1 MQKSYLLL
9 IITMLSFSIDSK
21 AQFPACDTNA
31 INAALSSYTRFYVAG
46 NPCAMYFVNN
56 SNRTWAASQADAA
69 AVGGYLA
76 TMSNQLENDGV
87 VSGLI
92 AAGYSTSDNFWIGL
106 NAQGASSDPN
116 PANWGWNWVDGSA
129 YGFQNWVGGAPDNAS
144 GFPGNVPEDAVQIR
158 LSDGRWNTLMSQ
170 NAGLFPAPT
179 GRGIIKINLC
189 PQLTATPGAAVCSGA
204 TTTINV
210 STTLGSPSYA
220 YTVFLPPSLV
230 PVASGSSS
238 SIAISPPA
246 VGNNNFLVLSEDR
259 YGCPDTLSVN
269 IIGNNCPTPTTTCD
283 VAAIRTAF
291 AASGNYTELV
301 VPGQSCS
308 MYFLDNRP
316 LDAAVVEADA
326 NTLGAHLV
334 VLNDATENTNV
345 FNALTAG
352 GYLAN
357 NARVWLGY
365 RRAATASDFF
375 VTLDGSTG
383 NFLPPTSP
391 GGPTPG
397 IYQNWDAGE
406 PNNNGYQ
413 CAPGCIIGCNVY
425 ECVNGEQCVQMRAT
439 GTWNDLPCD
448 GSSRSVIEV
457 NLCPQTTASNDTVVC
472 SGGSVFVSANTILGS
487 NPYTYSW
494 TPGSLS
500 GSTVSVA
507 PATPTTYIVNTADR
521 YGCSGQDSVFVNV
534 DLNCNPPVG
543 PVGCDIAAIRAAFGA
558 LGARYTELPVS
569 GQTCSM
575 YFIDNNSSDAATA
588 EADANALGAHLTV
601 FNDTQENLDVV
612 AALNGGGYLAGNAPV
627 WIGIKRVNTNNA
639 QFYSLDGST
648 GNFNPGPATPT
659 IYQNWAGG
667 EPNNNRPG
675 CCSIVCFDADD
686 RYTCTNGEQ
695 CVQIYSNGLWN
706 DLPCNRE
713 SKSVIEVNL
722 CPELRGSGDTTLCAS
737 VPITLTTSTILGS
750 QPYTYDWIPGGQT
763 TANITVTPPTGTTPY
778 IATATDRYGCKGK
791 DTITVAIVPIP
802 TPVLVANPSVSS
814 LCTGENI
821 TISNTTAG
829 ISPSA
834 TFTWNFDG
842 ATIVSGSGVGP
853 YVVNWTSPGQKTIT
867 LDVNEGTCVAPQATI
882 VINVGNPPV
891 VDAGQDQTICSGSS
905 IQIGSPSITGYT
917 YSWSNNSVLNNATI
931 SDPTFTYVNLGANP
945 SVFSL
950 TVIASDNGCT
960 ASDQITVTVN
970 PPQAATIVANTNTT
984 FCAGTTAEL
993 ENINSNLSNFIWSTS
1008 QTSTIIN
1015 VSTSGNYSLS
1025 GTDVNGCI
1033 FISNTITAT
1042 QVPNPNAVIALGG
1055 LSNESCFEYEDGAI
1069 NVTSNIGQAPF
1080 QYIWSNNQIGSSITG
1095 LAPGNYTVTV
1105 IDNANCSSTSNFDI
1119 QAAVPFGVVIDSTFD
1134 ASCFGKQDGRIYSS
1148 VFGGTPSYRYL
1159 WSSGSTS
1166 RNLINTLAGAYA
1178 LTVTD
1183 INNCTTSTSTTIIE
1197 PAQIVPT
1204 ANYSPQVDYFTEM
1217 QIDLTVSPPSAYS
1230 YSWTPAQYFNCS
1242 DCEDPTLVA
1251 IRTTRYTV
1259 RVRDEITGCLDSLR
1273 IVINVDA
1280 TKKIYIPNAFTPNG
1294 DSRNDDWR
1302 IFTKGIKFMNVEVF
1316 NRWGELVFK
1325 SFDLEQGWD
1334 GTFKGEPA
1342 SPGIYPYLINVT
1354 YLDGEVIESKGSI
1367 NLIK

>member
-1 MQKSYLLL
+1 MQKNYLLL
-9 IITMLSFSIDSK
+9 IIAILLFSIESK
-21 AQFPACDTNA
+21 AQIPACDTNA
-31 INAALSSYTRFYVAG
+31 IKTAMAGAGYTRLPVQGQDCSMYFYNNASQSANAAKNAANALGVQLASIQDAVENSAIQTALQTAG
-46 NPCAMYFVNN
+46 FGG
-56 SNRTWAASQADAA
+56 
-69 AVGGYLA
+69 AV
-76 TMSNQLENDGV
+76 V
-87 VSGLI
+87 
-92 AAGYSTSDNFWIGL
+92 WIG
-106 NAQGASSDPN
+106 G
-116 PANWGWNWVDGSA
+116 
-129 YGFQNWVGGAPDNAS
+129 
-144 GFPGNVPEDAVQIR
+144 GFPGAAHGANDFIWYDGSPVAYTNWNPGEPNNNSGGVGNEDCIQFVVN
-158 LSDGRWNTLMSQ
+158 SGFWNDLVCDAQ
-170 NAGLFPAPT
+170 PIGLGPT
-179 GRGIIKINLC
+179 GTSVIEVNLC
-189 PQLTATPGAAVCSGA
+189 PQMTTIVGPAVCINTPA
-204 TTTINV
+204 TINT
-210 STTLGSPSYA
+210 STIQGSTPYA
-220 YTVFLPPSLV
+220 YSVLSIPSLT
-230 PVASGSSS
+230 PVVTGNLTGSMTV
-238 SIAISPPA
+238 SPPA
-246 VGNNNFLVLSEDR
+246 VGSNNYLVVLQDR
-259 YGCPDTLSVN
+259 YGCPDTSV
-269 IIGNNCPTPTTTCD
+269 ISIEGQNCTGPVTTCD

-308 MYFLDNRP
+308 MYFIDNRSQ
-316 LDAAVVEADA
+316 DAAQAEAEA

-334 VLNDATENTNV
+334 VLNDATENSNV

-439 GTWNDLPCD
+439 GVWNDLPCD
-448 GSSRSVIEV
+448 GTSRSVIEV

-472 SGGSVFVSANTILGS
+472 SGGSVFVSATTILGS

-494 TPGSLS
+494 SPGSLS
-500 GSTVSVA
+500 GNPISAA
-507 PATPTTYIVNTADR
+507 PSTPTTYIVNSTDR

-891 VDAGQDQTICSGSS
+891 VDAGQDQTICSGGS

-917 YSWSNNSVLNNATI
+917 YSWSNTSVLNNATI